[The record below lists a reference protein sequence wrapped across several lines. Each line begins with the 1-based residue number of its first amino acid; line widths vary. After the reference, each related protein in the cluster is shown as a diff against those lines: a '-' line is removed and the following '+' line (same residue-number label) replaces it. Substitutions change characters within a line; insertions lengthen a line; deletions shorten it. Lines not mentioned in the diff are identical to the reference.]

1 LDGLIGTSNAADAW
15 LESEPELAHTNPI
28 APRLELSSDI
38 KGWRMQR
45 KAVPGQWAESEV
57 ARLRALAQKMP
68 VQDLVH
74 ELGRSRGAIS
84 AKAFLLRIS
93 LDVRKN
99 RADPEIRAPG
109 RRRHG

>member
-1 LDGLIGTSNAADAW
+1 LFAQAAGVRRSDC
-15 LESEPELAHTNPI
+15 SETHLP
-28 APRLELSSDI
+28 SDI
-38 KGWRMQR
+38 KDLMMQR
-45 KAVPGQWAESEV
+45 KPVPGQWAESEV

-68 VQDLVH
+68 VHDLVH

-99 RADPEIRAPG
+99 HADPKIRVAG
-109 RRRHG
+109 SRRHG